1 MKKIITLLFTL
12 TFSFALSANTPERTL
27 NDHLTDEY
35 NNAIT
40 AYESKLE
47 VCQASEV
54 VVTPNDIKHITD
66 DWNILSSAIAYHYA
80 KTQDLCTHNEL
91 VKFAVLSAKLQALDD
106 THKPIFENYNKL
118 IMAIPLAY
126 ERTKTDYFTLPKD
139 LREQFLKIEKLNK
152 PFNLMKTMESFE

>member
-1 MKKIITLLFTL
+1 MKKLITLILTL
-12 TFSFALSANTPERTL
+12 TVFFPLLADTPERTL
-27 NDHLTDEY
+27 NDYLAAEY
-35 NNAIT
+35 NNAIK

-47 VCQASEV
+47 ACQASEV

-91 VKFAVLSAKLQALDD
+91 VKFTVLSAKLQALDD

-126 ERTKTDYFTLPKD
+126 ERTKIDYFVLPKN

>member
-1 MKKIITLLFTL
+1 MKKLITLLFTL
-12 TFSFALSANTPERTL
+12 TFSFSLSAGTPERTL
-27 NDHLTDEY
+27 NDYLTAEY
-35 NNAIT
+35 NNAIK

-91 VKFAVLSAKLQALDD
+91 VKFTVLSAKLQALDD
-106 THKPIFENYNKL
+106 THEPIFENYNKL

-126 ERTKTDYFTLPKD
+126 ERTKTDYFVLPKD
-139 LREQFLKIEKLNK
+139 LRDQFLKIEKLNK